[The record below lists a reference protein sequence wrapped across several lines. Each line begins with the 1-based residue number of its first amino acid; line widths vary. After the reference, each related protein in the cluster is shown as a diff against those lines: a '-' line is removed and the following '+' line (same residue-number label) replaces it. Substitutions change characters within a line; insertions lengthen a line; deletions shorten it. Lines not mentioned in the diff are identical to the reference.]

1 MRSANLPQN
10 RDRLPGKTLGACTKW
25 GLLVAAMILSG
36 CDFLKIEEESTNPQP
51 VAPPPQTAAPPP
63 APVAPPAPPV
73 VPPEKVA
80 EQIIDEFYKLP
91 PPQVTDQSLQKLAS
105 IYDPAKATIDNLN
118 LQSSNVT
125 DNSFESIKK
134 FPNLK
139 NLNMAMTHISKDSMI
154 NLGDLNNL
162 EIVNLGHTPAD
173 NEVVKLL
180 AGIPTIRSLD
190 LNETRIDDHALGIL
204 DTFENLE
211 RLSVAGVSLIDG
223 GGFRGARK
231 LGNLKALVLNRTGI
245 VDQAIP
251 IIAKYPLEELHMS
264 ACYFITDKGIARLT
278 GMKELKYLN
287 LRDNNTMTS
296 RGLSKVA
303 SNPKLWAINL
313 TNVPGFDDKGL
324 AFFAKSKTLK
334 YIEFGGTKVSDKG
347 REMIKKA
354 IPDIVFGMPY

>member
-1 MRSANLPQN
+1 MSSANQHQKRN
-10 RDRLPGKTLGACTKW
+10 RFLGATLGAFTKW
-25 GLLVAAMILSG
+25 GFLVAAVILSG

-80 EQIIDEFYKLP
+80 EQIIKEFYNLN
-91 PPQVTDQSLQKLAS
+91 PQQVNDQALQKLAS
-105 IYDPAKATIDNLN
+105 IYDPAKETIDNLN
-118 LQSSNVT
+118 LQSSGVT

-139 NLNMAMTHISKDSMI
+139 NLNMAMTHITKDSMI
-154 NLGDLNNL
+154 NLRDLDNL

-211 RLSVAGVSLIDG
+211 RLSVAGVASIDG

-231 LGNLKALVLNRTGI
+231 LANLKSLVLNRTGI

-264 ACYFITDKGIARLT
+264 ACYLITDRGIARLT

-287 LRDNNTMTS
+287 LRDNNSMTN
-296 RGLSKVA
+296 RGLAKVA
-303 SNPKLWAINL
+303 S
-313 TNVPGFDDKGL
+313 
-324 AFFAKSKTLK
+324 
-334 YIEFGGTKVSDKG
+334 
-347 REMIKKA
+347 
-354 IPDIVFGMPY
+354 